1 MKELWRDI
9 QGYEGLYTVS
19 NMGKIRSHHTYRR
32 AKTDY
37 LLKEGVNDSGYCYI
51 GLSKDGIVKQK
62 KLHRLIAIAF
72 IPNPE
77 NKRTVNHINGIKTDY
92 RLENLEWNTPKENGN
107 HASRLG
113 LLHTGKYKTNMR
125 IANEI
130 RKVYN
135 EQKLLP
141 REISVIYGLSIPVVR
156 NIINYNTYRY

>member
-1 MKELWRDI
+1 MKEIWKDI

-19 NMGKIRSHHTYRR
+19 NMGKVKSHHTYRR
-32 AKTDY
+32 AKTGY
-37 LLKEGVNDSGYCYI
+37 LLKEGVNDSGYCYV
-51 GLSKDGIVKQK
+51 GLSQCGIVKQK

-72 IPNPE
+72 ISNPE
-77 NKRTVNHINGIKTDY
+77 NKRTVNHINGIKTDN
-92 RLENLEWNTPKENGN
+92 EIKNLEWATYSENGM
-107 HASRLG
+107 HASKSG

-141 REISVIYGLSIPVVR
+141 REISVIYSLSIPVVR